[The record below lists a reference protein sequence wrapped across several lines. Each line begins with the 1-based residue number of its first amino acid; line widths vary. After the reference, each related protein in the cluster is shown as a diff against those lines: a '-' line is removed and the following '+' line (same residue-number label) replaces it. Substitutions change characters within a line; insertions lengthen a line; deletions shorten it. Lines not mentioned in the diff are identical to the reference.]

1 MIRESRHLDGKKES
15 SNKKGHRRD
24 LFLSALRLLIIS

>member
-15 SNKKGHRRD
+15 GNKKGHRSD
-24 LFLSALRLLIIS
+24 LFECLKSLSVIR

>member
-15 SNKKGHRRD
+15 SNKKGHRSD
-24 LFLSALRLLIIS
+24 LFLSFLSLFVFC

>member
-15 SNKKGHRRD
+15 SNKKGHRSD
-24 LFLSALRLLIIS
+24 LFLSF